1 MACRASL
8 AKHKIKVRLTTGDTF
23 ELTDRSQH
31 QRCVK
36 ETERSALLTKE
47 RTGGGETEVTV
58 VTGAESLGM
67 TPKVSK
73 QLWINKSMRASG
85 REEKRE
91 GVERG
96 RGSFFRV
103 ICSEV

>member
-8 AKHKIKVRLTTGDTF
+8 ARHKMKACLTTGDTL

-31 QRCVK
+31 QRRVK

-47 RTGGGETEVTV
+47 RMGGGETEVTM
-58 VTGAESLGM
+58 VTGVESLGM

-73 QLWINKSMRASG
+73 QLWINKSMCALG
-85 REEKRE
+85 REGMEKGKGKRI
-91 GVERG
+91 V
-96 RGSFFRV
+96 FRV
-103 ICSEV
+103 ICSQV